1 MTIEDLQ
8 IEKPDDIG
16 NQKLPPKLNLFTIFR
31 LGFYQM
37 GLGIMSVLTL
47 GVLNRVMITELVIP
61 ATIVAITLSLYQF
74 MAPAR
79 VWFGQMSDAKPLFGQ
94 HRTGYMWIGAVL
106 FTLTAFF
113 AVQVMWQVGDS
124 LATNGWTNPTYFWI
138 GMLGLMF
145 IIYGLALSASG
156 TPFAAL
162 LVDISDEDNRSKVVG
177 IVWSMLM
184 VGIIIGAITSSILLG
199 DSCDEGG
206 VPLETVKAS
215 VNSLFITVPAIVLI
229 FAFVATVGVEQKYSR
244 YRSRSTIA
252 NREDKITLGTTL
264 KILTANRQTGLFF
277 TFVFVLIISLF
288 MQDAVLEPYGGE
300 IFSMPICKTTI
311 LNAYS
316 GMGTLIGLG
325 TTGFLVVPR
334 LGKKNSLKVGCV
346 ATTISFILIVMSGFT
361 GEVSLFKGALFLY
374 GLAAGLT
381 TTASL
386 SLMLDLTVAETAG
399 TFIGAWG
406 LAQAMA
412 RGLST
417 VIGGAALD
425 FGRLLFDV
433 PMFAY
438 GLVFVLAG
446 VGMILSIFLLNRVNV
461 REFQDNASTAIAT
474 ILEGELD

>member
-1 MTIEDLQ
+1 MAIKDLQ
-8 IEKPDDIG
+8 GAKPDNID
-16 NQKLPPKLNLFTIFR
+16 NQKNLPKLNLFTMFR

-37 GLGIMSVLTL
+37 GLGTMSVLTL
-47 GVLNRVMITELVIP
+47 GVLNRVMITELTIP
-61 ATIVAITLSLYQF
+61 ATIVAVTLSLYQF

-94 HRTGYMWIGAVL
+94 HRTGYMWIGAIL
-106 FTLTAFF
+106 FAVTAFF

-124 LATNGWTNPTYFWI
+124 LKINGWTNPTYFWI

-145 IIYGLALSASG
+145 IIYGLALSASS

-184 VGIIIGAITSSILLG
+184 VGIIIGAITSSILLKQV
-199 DSCDEGG
+199 G
-206 VPLETVKAS
+206 VDAPLDTVKTS
-215 VNSLFITVPAIVLI
+215 VNSLFIKVPAIVLI

-244 YRSRSTIA
+244 YSSRSTIA
-252 NREDKITLGTTL
+252 NREDKITLATTF
-264 KILTANRQTGLFF
+264 KILRANRQTGLFF
-277 TFVFVLIISLF
+277 RFVFVLIISLF
-288 MQDAVLEPYGGE
+288 LQDAVLEPYGGE
-300 IFSMPICKTTI
+300 IFLMPISETTK
-311 LNAYS
+311 LNAVS

-325 TTGFLVVPR
+325 TTGFLVVPK

-346 ATTISFILIVMSGFT
+346 ATAISFILIVISGFT
-361 GEVSLFKGALFLY
+361 REPSLLKIALFLY

-386 SLMLDLTVAETAG
+386 SLMLDLTAAETAG

-425 FGRLLFDV
+425 VGRLLFDV
-433 PMFAY
+433 PMLSY
-438 GLVFVLAG
+438 GLVFLLAG
-446 VGMILSIFLLNRVNV
+446 VGMIFSIFLLNKVNV
-461 REFQDNASTAIAT
+461 REFQDNASIAITT

>member
-1 MTIEDLQ
+1 MAIKDLQ
-8 IEKPDDIG
+8 GAKPDNID
-16 NQKLPPKLNLFTIFR
+16 NQKNLPKLNLFTMFR

-37 GLGIMSVLTL
+37 GLGTMSVLTL
-47 GVLNRVMITELVIP
+47 GVLNRVMITELTIP
-61 ATIVAITLSLYQF
+61 ATIVAVTLSLYQF

-94 HRTGYMWIGAVL
+94 HRTGYMWIGAIL
-106 FTLTAFF
+106 FAVTAFF

-124 LATNGWTNPTYFWI
+124 LKINGWTNPTYFWI

-145 IIYGLALSASG
+145 IIYGLALSASS

-184 VGIIIGAITSSILLG
+184 VGIIIGAITSSILLKQV
-199 DSCDEGG
+199 G
-206 VPLETVKAS
+206 VDAPLDTVKTS
-215 VNSLFITVPAIVLI
+215 VNSLFIKVPAIVLI

-244 YRSRSTIA
+244 YSSRSTIA
-252 NREDKITLGTTL
+252 NREDKITLATTF
-264 KILTANRQTGLFF
+264 KILRANRQTGLFF
-277 TFVFVLIISLF
+277 KFVFVLIISLF
-288 MQDAVLEPYGGE
+288 LQDAVLEPYGGE
-300 IFSMPICKTTI
+300 IFLMPISETTK
-311 LNAYS
+311 LNAVS

-325 TTGFLVVPR
+325 TTGFLVVPK

-346 ATTISFILIVMSGFT
+346 ATAISFILIVISGFT
-361 GEVSLFKGALFLY
+361 REPSLLKIALFLY

-386 SLMLDLTVAETAG
+386 SLMLDLTAAETAG

-425 FGRLLFDV
+425 VGRLLFDV
-433 PMFAY
+433 PMLSY
-438 GLVFVLAG
+438 GLVFLLAG
-446 VGMILSIFLLNRVNV
+446 VGMIFSIFLLNKVNV
-461 REFQDNASTAIAT
+461 REFQDNASIAITT

>member
-1 MTIEDLQ
+1 MAIKDLQ
-8 IEKPDDIG
+8 GAKPDNIDY
-16 NQKLPPKLNLFTIFR
+16 QKNLPKLNLFTMFR

-37 GLGIMSVLTL
+37 GLGTMSVLTL
-47 GVLNRVMITELVIP
+47 GVLNRVMITELTIP
-61 ATIVAITLSLYQF
+61 ATIVAVTLSLYQF

-94 HRTGYMWIGAVL
+94 HRTGYMWIGAIL
-106 FTLTAFF
+106 FAVTAFF

-124 LATNGWTNPTYFWI
+124 LKINGWTNPTYFWI

-145 IIYGLALSASG
+145 IIYGLALSASS

-184 VGIIIGAITSSILLG
+184 VGIIIGAITSSILLKQV
-199 DSCDEGG
+199 G
-206 VPLETVKAS
+206 VDAPLDTVKTS
-215 VNSLFITVPAIVLI
+215 VNSLFIKVPAIVLI

-244 YRSRSTIA
+244 YSSRSTIA
-252 NREDKITLGTTL
+252 NREDKITLATTF
-264 KILTANRQTGLFF
+264 KILRANRQTGLFF
-277 TFVFVLIISLF
+277 RFVFVLVISLF
-288 MQDAVLEPYGGE
+288 LQDAVLEPYGGE
-300 IFSMPICKTTI
+300 IFLMPISETTK
-311 LNAYS
+311 LNAVS

-325 TTGFLVVPR
+325 TTGFLVVPK

-346 ATTISFILIVMSGFT
+346 ATAISFILIVISGFT
-361 GEVSLFKGALFLY
+361 REPSLLKIALFLY

-386 SLMLDLTVAETAG
+386 SLMLDLTAAETAG

-425 FGRLLFDV
+425 VGRLLFDV
-433 PMFAY
+433 PMLSY
-438 GLVFVLAG
+438 GLVFLLAG
-446 VGMILSIFLLNRVNV
+446 VGMIFSIFLLNKVNV
-461 REFQDNASTAIAT
+461 REFQDNASIAITT

>member
-1 MTIEDLQ
+1 MAIKDLQ
-8 IEKPDDIG
+8 GAKPDNID
-16 NQKLPPKLNLFTIFR
+16 NQKNLPKLNLFTMFR

-37 GLGIMSVLTL
+37 GLGTMSVLTL
-47 GVLNRVMITELVIP
+47 GVLNRVMITELTIP
-61 ATIVAITLSLYQF
+61 ATIVAVTLSLYQF

-79 VWFGQMSDAKPLFGQ
+79 VWFGQMSDAKPLFGE
-94 HRTGYMWIGAVL
+94 HRTGYMWIGAIL
-106 FTLTAFF
+106 FAVTAFF

-124 LATNGWTNPTYFWI
+124 LKINGWTNPTYFWI

-145 IIYGLALSASG
+145 IIYGLALSASS

-184 VGIIIGAITSSILLG
+184 VGIIIGAITSSILLKQV
-199 DSCDEGG
+199 G
-206 VPLETVKAS
+206 VDAPLDTVKTS
-215 VNSLFITVPAIVLI
+215 VNSLFIKVPAIVLI

-244 YRSRSTIA
+244 YSSRSTIA
-252 NREDKITLGTTL
+252 NREDKITLATTF
-264 KILTANRQTGLFF
+264 KILRANRQTGLFF
-277 TFVFVLIISLF
+277 RFVFVLVISLF
-288 MQDAVLEPYGGE
+288 LQDAVLEPYGGE
-300 IFSMPICKTTI
+300 IFLMPISETTK
-311 LNAYS
+311 LNAVS

-325 TTGFLVVPR
+325 TTGFLVVPK

-346 ATTISFILIVMSGFT
+346 ATAISFILIVISGFT
-361 GEVSLFKGALFLY
+361 REPSLLKIALFLY

-386 SLMLDLTVAETAG
+386 SLMLDLTAAETAG

-425 FGRLLFDV
+425 VGRLLFDV
-433 PMFAY
+433 PMLSY
-438 GLVFVLAG
+438 GLVFLLAG
-446 VGMILSIFLLNRVNV
+446 VGMIFSIFLLNKVNV
-461 REFQDNASTAIAT
+461 REFQDNASIAITT

>member
-1 MTIEDLQ
+1 MAIKDLQ
-8 IEKPDDIG
+8 GAKPDNIDY
-16 NQKLPPKLNLFTIFR
+16 QKNLPKLNLFTMFR

-37 GLGIMSVLTL
+37 GLGTMSVLTL
-47 GVLNRVMITELVIP
+47 GVLNRVMITELTIP
-61 ATIVAITLSLYQF
+61 ATIVAVTLSLYQF

-94 HRTGYMWIGAVL
+94 HRTGYMWIGAIL
-106 FTLTAFF
+106 FAVTAFF

-124 LATNGWTNPTYFWI
+124 LKINGWTNPTYFWI

-145 IIYGLALSASG
+145 IIYGLALSASS

-184 VGIIIGAITSSILLG
+184 VGIIIGAITSSILLKQV
-199 DSCDEGG
+199 G
-206 VPLETVKAS
+206 VDAPLDTVKTS
-215 VNSLFITVPAIVLI
+215 VNSLFIKVPAIVLI

-244 YRSRSTIA
+244 YSSRSTIA
-252 NREDKITLGTTL
+252 NREDKITLATTF
-264 KILTANRQTGLFF
+264 KILRANRQTGLFF
-277 TFVFVLIISLF
+277 RFVFVLIISLF
-288 MQDAVLEPYGGE
+288 LQDAVLEPYGGE
-300 IFSMPICKTTI
+300 IFLMPISETTK
-311 LNAYS
+311 LNAVS

-325 TTGFLVVPR
+325 TTGFLVVPK

-346 ATTISFILIVMSGFT
+346 ATAISFILIVISGFT
-361 GEVSLFKGALFLY
+361 REPSLLKIALFLY

-386 SLMLDLTVAETAG
+386 SLMLDLTAAETAG

-425 FGRLLFDV
+425 VGRLLFDV
-433 PMFAY
+433 PMLSY
-438 GLVFVLAG
+438 GLVFLLAG
-446 VGMILSIFLLNRVNV
+446 VGMIFSIFLLNKVNV
-461 REFQDNASTAIAT
+461 REFQDNASIAITT

>member
-1 MTIEDLQ
+1 MAIKDLQ
-8 IEKPDDIG
+8 GAKPDNID
-16 NQKLPPKLNLFTIFR
+16 NQKNLPKLNLFTMFR

-37 GLGIMSVLTL
+37 GLGTMSVLTL
-47 GVLNRVMITELVIP
+47 GVLNRVMITELTIP
-61 ATIVAITLSLYQF
+61 ATIVAVTLSLYQF

-94 HRTGYMWIGAVL
+94 HRTGYMWIGAIL
-106 FTLTAFF
+106 FAVTAFF

-124 LATNGWTNPTYFWI
+124 LKINGWTNPTYFWI

-145 IIYGLALSASG
+145 IIYGLALSASS

-184 VGIIIGAITSSILLG
+184 VGIIIGAITSSILLKQV
-199 DSCDEGG
+199 G
-206 VPLETVKAS
+206 VDAPLDTVKTS
-215 VNSLFITVPAIVLI
+215 VNSLFIKVPAIVLI

-244 YRSRSTIA
+244 YSSRSTIA
-252 NREDKITLGTTL
+252 NREDKITLATTF
-264 KILTANRQTGLFF
+264 KILRANRQTGLFF
-277 TFVFVLIISLF
+277 RFVFVLVISLF
-288 MQDAVLEPYGGE
+288 LQDAVLEPYGGE
-300 IFSMPICKTTI
+300 IFLMPISETTK
-311 LNAYS
+311 LNAVS

-325 TTGFLVVPR
+325 TTGFLVVPK

-346 ATTISFILIVMSGFT
+346 ATAISFILIVISGFT
-361 GEVSLFKGALFLY
+361 REPSLLKIALFLY

-386 SLMLDLTVAETAG
+386 SLMLDLTAAETAG

-425 FGRLLFDV
+425 VGRLLFDV
-433 PMFAY
+433 PMLSY
-438 GLVFVLAG
+438 GLVFLLAG
-446 VGMILSIFLLNRVNV
+446 VGMIFSIFLLNKVNV
-461 REFQDNASTAIAT
+461 REFQDNASIAITT

>member
-1 MTIEDLQ
+1 MAIKDLQ
-8 IEKPDDIG
+8 GAKPDNIDY
-16 NQKLPPKLNLFTIFR
+16 QKNSPKLNLFTMFR

-37 GLGIMSVLTL
+37 GLGTMSVLTL
-47 GVLNRVMITELVIP
+47 GVLNRVMITELTIP
-61 ATIVAITLSLYQF
+61 ATIVAVTLSLYQF

-94 HRTGYMWIGAVL
+94 HRTGYMWIGAIL
-106 FTLTAFF
+106 FAVTAFF

-124 LATNGWTNPTYFWI
+124 LKINGWTNPTYFWI

-145 IIYGLALSASG
+145 IIYGLALSASS

-184 VGIIIGAITSSILLG
+184 VGIIIGAITSSILLKQV
-199 DSCDEGG
+199 G
-206 VPLETVKAS
+206 VDAPLDTVKTS
-215 VNSLFITVPAIVLI
+215 VNSLFIKVPAIVLI

-244 YRSRSTIA
+244 YSSRSTIA
-252 NREDKITLGTTL
+252 NREDKITLATTF
-264 KILTANRQTGLFF
+264 KILRANRQTGLFF
-277 TFVFVLIISLF
+277 KFVFVLIISLF
-288 MQDAVLEPYGGE
+288 LQDAVLEPYGGE
-300 IFSMPICKTTI
+300 IFLMPISETTK
-311 LNAYS
+311 LNAVS

-325 TTGFLVVPR
+325 TTGFLVVPK

-346 ATTISFILIVMSGFT
+346 ATAISFILIVISGFT
-361 GEVSLFKGALFLY
+361 REPSLLKIALFLY

-386 SLMLDLTVAETAG
+386 SLMLDLTAAETAG

-425 FGRLLFDV
+425 VGRLLFDV
-433 PMFAY
+433 PMLSY
-438 GLVFVLAG
+438 GLVFLLAG
-446 VGMILSIFLLNRVNV
+446 VGMIFSIFLLNKVNV
-461 REFQDNASTAIAT
+461 REFQDNASIAITT

>member
-1 MTIEDLQ
+1 MAIKDLQ
-8 IEKPDDIG
+8 GAKPDNIDY
-16 NQKLPPKLNLFTIFR
+16 QKNSPKLNLLTMFR

-37 GLGIMSVLTL
+37 GLGTMSVLTL
-47 GVLNRVMITELVIP
+47 GVLNRVMITELTIP
-61 ATIVAITLSLYQF
+61 ATIVAVTLSLYQF

-94 HRTGYMWIGAVL
+94 HRTGYMWIGAIL
-106 FTLTAFF
+106 FAVTAFF

-124 LATNGWTNPTYFWI
+124 LKINGWTNPTYFWI

-145 IIYGLALSASG
+145 IIYGLALSASS

-184 VGIIIGAITSSILLG
+184 VGIIIGAITSSILLKQV
-199 DSCDEGG
+199 G
-206 VPLETVKAS
+206 VDAPLDTVKTS
-215 VNSLFITVPAIVLI
+215 VNSLFIKVPAIVLI

-244 YRSRSTIA
+244 YSSRSTIA
-252 NREDKITLGTTL
+252 NREDKITLATTF
-264 KILTANRQTGLFF
+264 KILRANRQTGLFF
-277 TFVFVLIISLF
+277 RFVFVLVISLF
-288 MQDAVLEPYGGE
+288 LQDAVLEPYGGE
-300 IFSMPICKTTI
+300 IFLMPISETTK
-311 LNAYS
+311 LNAVS

-325 TTGFLVVPR
+325 TTGFLVVPK

-346 ATTISFILIVMSGFT
+346 ATAISFILIVISGFT
-361 GEVSLFKGALFLY
+361 REPSLLKIALFLY

-386 SLMLDLTVAETAG
+386 SLMLDLTAAETAG

-425 FGRLLFDV
+425 VGRLLFDV
-433 PMFAY
+433 PMLSY
-438 GLVFVLAG
+438 GLVFLLAG
-446 VGMILSIFLLNRVNV
+446 VGMIFSIFLLNKVNV
-461 REFQDNASTAIAT
+461 REFQDNASIAITT

>member
-1 MTIEDLQ
+1 MAIKDLQ
-8 IEKPDDIG
+8 GAKPDNIDY
-16 NQKLPPKLNLFTIFR
+16 QKSSPKLNLFTMFR

-37 GLGIMSVLTL
+37 GLGTMSVLTL
-47 GVLNRVMITELVIP
+47 GVLNRVMITELTIP
-61 ATIVAITLSLYQF
+61 ATIVAVTLSLYQF

-94 HRTGYMWIGAVL
+94 HRTGYMWIGAIL
-106 FTLTAFF
+106 FAVTAFF

-124 LATNGWTNPTYFWI
+124 LKFNGWTNPTYFWI

-145 IIYGLALSASG
+145 IIYGLALSASS

-184 VGIIIGAITSSILLG
+184 VGIIIGAITSSILLKQV
-199 DSCDEGG
+199 G
-206 VPLETVKAS
+206 VDAPLDTVKTS
-215 VNSLFITVPAIVLI
+215 VNSLFIKVPAIVLI
-229 FAFVATVGVEQKYSR
+229 FAFIATVGVEQKYSR
-244 YRSRSTIA
+244 YSSRSTIA
-252 NREDKITLGTTL
+252 NREDKITLATTF
-264 KILTANRQTGLFF
+264 KILRANRQTGLFF
-277 TFVFVLIISLF
+277 RFVFVLIISLF
-288 MQDAVLEPYGGE
+288 LQDAVLEPYGGE
-300 IFSMPICKTTI
+300 IFLMPISETTK
-311 LNAYS
+311 LNAVS

-325 TTGFLVVPR
+325 TTGFLVVPK

-346 ATTISFILIVMSGFT
+346 ATAISFILIVISGFT
-361 GEVSLFKGALFLY
+361 REPSLLKIALFLY

-386 SLMLDLTVAETAG
+386 SLMLDLTAAETAG

-425 FGRLLFDV
+425 VGRLLFDV
-433 PMFAY
+433 PMLSY
-438 GLVFVLAG
+438 GLVFLLAG
-446 VGMILSIFLLNRVNV
+446 VGMIFSIFLLNKVNV
-461 REFQDNASTAIAT
+461 REFQDNASIAITT

>member
-1 MTIEDLQ
+1 MTIKDSSSPL
-8 IEKPDDIG
+8 KFL
-16 NQKLPPKLNLFTIFR
+16 KLIQENFLFFR
-31 LGFYQM
+31 LGLYQM
-37 GLGIMSVLTL
+37 GLGTMSVLTL
-47 GVLNRVMITELVIP
+47 GVLNRVMITELTIP
-61 ATIVAITLSLYQF
+61 ATIVAFTLSLYQF

-79 VWFGQMSDAKPLFGQ
+79 VWFGQMSDVKPLFGQ

-106 FTLTAFF
+106 FTLTAFI

-124 LATNGWTNPTYFWI
+124 LEVNGWTNPTFFLV

-145 IIYGLALSASG
+145 IIYGLALSASS

-184 VGIIIGAITSSILLG
+184 VGIIIGAITSSILLKQV
-199 DSCDEGG
+199 G
-206 VPLETVKAS
+206 VGAPLETVKAS
-215 VNSLFITVPAIVLI
+215 VNSLFIKVPTIVLI
-229 FAFVATVGVEQKYSR
+229 LAFIATVGVEQKHSR
-244 YRSRSTIA
+244 YRTRSTIA
-252 NREDKITLGTTL
+252 NREDKVTLGTTL
-264 KILTANRQTGLFF
+264 KVLRASRQTGLFF

-300 IFSMPICKTTI
+300 IFSMPISETTR
-311 LNAYS
+311 LNAVS

-361 GEVSLFKGALFLY
+361 GNPSLFKGALFLY

-417 VIGGAALD
+417 VIGGASLD
-425 FGRLLFDV
+425 LGRLLFNI
-433 PMFAY
+433 PMLAY
-438 GLVFVLAG
+438 GLVFLMAG
-446 VGMILSIFLLNRVNV
+446 IGMILSIFLLNRVNV
-461 REFQDNASTAIAT
+461 REFQDNSKQAIAT

>member
-1 MTIEDLQ
+1 MTSKDLKGTK
-8 IEKPDDIG
+8 IDNIDMEK
-16 NQKLPPKLNLFTIFR
+16 NFPKLNLFTMFR

-37 GLGIMSVLTL
+37 GLGTMSVLTL
-47 GVLNRVMITELVIP
+47 GVLNRVMITELTIP
-61 ATIVAITLSLYQF
+61 ATIVAVTLSLYQF

-94 HRTGYMWIGAVL
+94 HRTGYMWIGAIL
-106 FTLTAFF
+106 FAVTAFF

-124 LATNGWTNPTYFWI
+124 LKINGWTNPTYFWI

-145 IIYGLALSASG
+145 IIYGLALSASS

-184 VGIIIGAITSSILLG
+184 VGIIIGAITSSILLKQV
-199 DSCDEGG
+199 G
-206 VPLETVKAS
+206 VDAPLDTVKTS
-215 VNSLFITVPAIVLI
+215 VNSLFIKVPAIVLI

-244 YRSRSTIA
+244 YSSRSTIA
-252 NREDKITLGTTL
+252 NREDKITLATTF
-264 KILTANRQTGLFF
+264 KILRANRQTGLFF
-277 TFVFVLIISLF
+277 RFVFVLVISLF
-288 MQDAVLEPYGGE
+288 LQDAVLEPYGGE
-300 IFSMPICKTTI
+300 IFLMPISETTK
-311 LNAYS
+311 LNAVS

-325 TTGFLVVPR
+325 TTGFLVVPK

-346 ATTISFILIVMSGFT
+346 ATAISFILIVISGFT
-361 GEVSLFKGALFLY
+361 REPSLLKIALFLY

-386 SLMLDLTVAETAG
+386 SLMLDLTAAETAG

-425 FGRLLFDV
+425 VGRLLFDV
-433 PMFAY
+433 PMLSY
-438 GLVFVLAG
+438 GLVFLLAG
-446 VGMILSIFLLNRVNV
+446 VGMIFSIFLLNKVNV
-461 REFQDNASTAIAT
+461 REFQDNASIAITT

>member
-1 MTIEDLQ
+1 MTIKDSSSPLKF
-8 IEKPDDIG
+8 I
-16 NQKLPPKLNLFTIFR
+16 KLIQENFLFFR
-31 LGFYQM
+31 LGLYQM
-37 GLGIMSVLTL
+37 GLGTMSVLTL
-47 GVLNRVMITELVIP
+47 GVLNRVMITELTIP
-61 ATIVAITLSLYQF
+61 ATIVAFTLSLYQF

-79 VWFGQMSDAKPLFGQ
+79 VWFGQMSDVKPLFGQ

-106 FTLTAFF
+106 FTLTAFI

-124 LATNGWTNPTYFWI
+124 LEVNGWTNPTFFWV

-145 IIYGLALSASG
+145 IIYGLALSASS

-184 VGIIIGAITSSILLG
+184 VGIIIGAITSSVLLKQV
-199 DSCDEGG
+199 G
-206 VPLETVKAS
+206 VGAQLETVKAS
-215 VNSLFITVPAIVLI
+215 VNSLFIKVPAIVLI
-229 FAFVATVGVEQKYSR
+229 LAFISTVGVEQKHSR
-244 YRSRSTIA
+244 YRTRSTIA
-252 NREDKITLGTTL
+252 NREDKVTLGTTL
-264 KILTANRQTGLFF
+264 KVLRASRQTGLFF

-300 IFSMPICKTTI
+300 IFSMPISETTR
-311 LNAYS
+311 LNAVS

-361 GEVSLFKGALFLY
+361 GNPSLFKGALFLY

-417 VIGGAALD
+417 VIGGASLD
-425 FGRLLFDV
+425 LGRLLFNI
-433 PMFAY
+433 PMLAY
-438 GLVFVLAG
+438 GLVFLMAG
-446 VGMILSIFLLNRVNV
+446 IGMILSIFLLNRVNV
-461 REFQDNASTAIAT
+461 REFQDNSKQAIAT

>member
-1 MTIEDLQ
+1 MAIKDLQ
-8 IEKPDDIG
+8 GAKPDNIDY
-16 NQKLPPKLNLFTIFR
+16 QKNSPKLNLFTMFR

-37 GLGIMSVLTL
+37 GLGTMSVLTL
-47 GVLNRVMITELVIP
+47 GVLNRVMITELTIP
-61 ATIVAITLSLYQF
+61 ATIVAVTLSLYQF

-94 HRTGYMWIGAVL
+94 HRTGYMWIGAIL
-106 FTLTAFF
+106 FAVTAFF

-124 LATNGWTNPTYFWI
+124 LKINGWTNPTYFWI

-145 IIYGLALSASG
+145 IIYGLALSASS

-184 VGIIIGAITSSILLG
+184 VGIIIGAITSSILLKQV
-199 DSCDEGG
+199 G
-206 VPLETVKAS
+206 VDAPLDTVKTS
-215 VNSLFITVPAIVLI
+215 VNSLFIKVPAIVLI

-244 YRSRSTIA
+244 YSSRSTIA
-252 NREDKITLGTTL
+252 NREDKITLATTF
-264 KILTANRQTGLFF
+264 KILRANRQTGLFF
-277 TFVFVLIISLF
+277 RFVFVLVISLF
-288 MQDAVLEPYGGE
+288 LQDAVLEPYGGE
-300 IFSMPICKTTI
+300 IFLMPISETTK
-311 LNAYS
+311 LNAVS

-325 TTGFLVVPR
+325 TTGFLVVPK

-346 ATTISFILIVMSGFT
+346 ATAISFILIVISGFT
-361 GEVSLFKGALFLY
+361 REPSLLKIALFLY

-386 SLMLDLTVAETAG
+386 SLMLDLTAAETAG

-425 FGRLLFDV
+425 VGRLLFDV
-433 PMFAY
+433 PMLSY
-438 GLVFVLAG
+438 GLVFLLAG
-446 VGMILSIFLLNRVNV
+446 VGMIFSIFLLNKVNV
-461 REFQDNASTAIAT
+461 REFQDNASIAITT

>member
-1 MTIEDLQ
+1 MAIKDLQ
-8 IEKPDDIG
+8 GAKPDNID
-16 NQKLPPKLNLFTIFR
+16 NQKKLPKLNLFTMFR

-37 GLGIMSVLTL
+37 GLGTMSVLTL
-47 GVLNRVMITELVIP
+47 GVLNRVMITELTIP
-61 ATIVAITLSLYQF
+61 ATIVAVTLSLYQF

-94 HRTGYMWIGAVL
+94 HRTGYMWIGAIL
-106 FTLTAFF
+106 FAVTAFF

-124 LATNGWTNPTYFWI
+124 LKINGWTNPTYFWI

-145 IIYGLALSASG
+145 IIYGLALSASS

-184 VGIIIGAITSSILLG
+184 VGIIIGAITSSILLKQV
-199 DSCDEGG
+199 G
-206 VPLETVKAS
+206 VDAPLDTVKTS
-215 VNSLFITVPAIVLI
+215 VNSLFIKVPAIVLI

-244 YRSRSTIA
+244 YSSRSTIA
-252 NREDKITLGTTL
+252 NREDKITLATTF
-264 KILTANRQTGLFF
+264 KILRANRQTGLFF
-277 TFVFVLIISLF
+277 RFVFVLIISLF
-288 MQDAVLEPYGGE
+288 LQDAVLEPYGGE
-300 IFSMPICKTTI
+300 IFLMPISETTK
-311 LNAYS
+311 LNAVS

-325 TTGFLVVPR
+325 TTGFLVVPK

-346 ATTISFILIVMSGFT
+346 ATAISFILIVISGFT
-361 GEVSLFKGALFLY
+361 REPSLLKIALFLY

-386 SLMLDLTVAETAG
+386 SLMLDLTAAETAG

-425 FGRLLFDV
+425 VGRLLFDV
-433 PMFAY
+433 PMLSY
-438 GLVFVLAG
+438 GLVFLLAG
-446 VGMILSIFLLNRVNV
+446 VGMIFSIFLLNKVNV
-461 REFQDNASTAIAT
+461 REFQDNASIAITT

>member
-1 MTIEDLQ
+1 MTSKDLKGTK
-8 IEKPDDIG
+8 IDNIDMEK
-16 NQKLPPKLNLFTIFR
+16 NFPKLNLFTMFR

-37 GLGIMSVLTL
+37 GLGTMSVLTL
-47 GVLNRVMITELVIP
+47 GVLNRVMIAELKIP

-79 VWFGQMSDAKPLFGQ
+79 VWFGQMSDTKPLLGK
-94 HRTGYMWIGAVL
+94 HRTGYMWIGAVF
-106 FTLTAFF
+106 FTVTAFF
-113 AVQVMWQVGDS
+113 AVQAMWQVGDS
-124 LATNGWTNPTYFWI
+124 LKVNGWSNSTYFWI
-138 GMLGLMF
+138 GILGLMF
-145 IIYGLALSASG
+145 IFYGLALSASS

-184 VGIIIGAITSSILLG
+184 VGIIIGAITSSFLLKQV
-199 DSCDEGG
+199 G
-206 VPLETVKAS
+206 VDAPLETVQVS
-215 VNSLFITVPAIVLI
+215 INNLFIIIPAIVLV
-229 FAFVATVGVEQKYSR
+229 FAFIGTVGIEEKYSR
-244 YRSRSTIA
+244 YGSRSTIA
-252 NREDKITLGTTL
+252 NREDKVTMGTTL
-264 KILTANRQTGLFF
+264 KILKANRQTGLFF

-288 MQDAVLEPYGGE
+288 MQDAVLEPYAGE
-300 IFSMPICKTTI
+300 IFLMPISESTR
-311 LNAYS
+311 LNAVS
-316 GMGTLIGLG
+316 GIGTLIGLG

-361 GEVSLFKGALFLY
+361 GKLSLFLSALFLY

-381 TTASL
+381 TTAAL
-386 SLMLDLTVAETAG
+386 SLMLDLTAAETAG

-417 VIGGAALD
+417 VIGGVTLD
-425 FGRLLFDV
+425 VGRHLFNV
-433 PMFAY
+433 SMLAY
-438 GLVFVLAG
+438 GLVFLLAG

-461 REFQDNASTAIAT
+461 REFQDNASVAIAT

>member
-1 MTIEDLQ
+1 MAIKDLQ
-8 IEKPDDIG
+8 GAKPDNID
-16 NQKLPPKLNLFTIFR
+16 NQKNLPKLNLFTMFR

-37 GLGIMSVLTL
+37 GLGTMSVLTL
-47 GVLNRVMITELVIP
+47 GVLNRVMITELTIP
-61 ATIVAITLSLYQF
+61 ATIVAVTLSLYQF

-94 HRTGYMWIGAVL
+94 HRTGYMWIGAILCAV
-106 FTLTAFF
+106 TAFF

-124 LATNGWTNPTYFWI
+124 LKINGWTNPTYFWI

-145 IIYGLALSASG
+145 IIYGLALSASS

-184 VGIIIGAITSSILLG
+184 VGIIIGAITSSILLKQV
-199 DSCDEGG
+199 G
-206 VPLETVKAS
+206 VDAPLDTVKTS
-215 VNSLFITVPAIVLI
+215 VNSLFIKVPAIVLI

-244 YRSRSTIA
+244 YSSRSTIA
-252 NREDKITLGTTL
+252 NREDKITLATTF
-264 KILTANRQTGLFF
+264 KILRANRQTGLFF
-277 TFVFVLIISLF
+277 RFVFVLVISLF
-288 MQDAVLEPYGGE
+288 LQDAVLEPYGGE
-300 IFSMPICKTTI
+300 IFLMPISETTK
-311 LNAYS
+311 LNAVS

-325 TTGFLVVPR
+325 TTGFLVVPK

-346 ATTISFILIVMSGFT
+346 ATAISFILIVISGFT
-361 GEVSLFKGALFLY
+361 REPSLLKIALFLY

-386 SLMLDLTVAETAG
+386 SLMLDLTAAETAG

-425 FGRLLFDV
+425 VGRLLFDV
-433 PMFAY
+433 PMLSY
-438 GLVFVLAG
+438 GLVFLLAG
-446 VGMILSIFLLNRVNV
+446 VGMIFSIFLLNKVNV
-461 REFQDNASTAIAT
+461 REFQDNASIAITT

>member
-1 MTIEDLQ
+1 M
-8 IEKPDDIG
+8 
-16 NQKLPPKLNLFTIFR
+16 FR

-37 GLGIMSVLTL
+37 GLGTMSVLTL
-47 GVLNRVMITELVIP
+47 GVLNRVMITELTIP
-61 ATIVAITLSLYQF
+61 ATIVAVTLSLYQF

-94 HRTGYMWIGAVL
+94 HRTGYMWIGAIL
-106 FTLTAFF
+106 FAVTAFF

-124 LATNGWTNPTYFWI
+124 LKINGWTNPTYFWI

-145 IIYGLALSASG
+145 IIYGLALSASS

-184 VGIIIGAITSSILLG
+184 VGIIIGAITSSILLKQV
-199 DSCDEGG
+199 G
-206 VPLETVKAS
+206 VDAPLDTVKTS
-215 VNSLFITVPAIVLI
+215 VNSLFIKVPAIVLI

-244 YRSRSTIA
+244 YSSRSTIA
-252 NREDKITLGTTL
+252 NREDKITLATTF
-264 KILTANRQTGLFF
+264 KILRANRQTGLFF
-277 TFVFVLIISLF
+277 RFVFVLVISLF
-288 MQDAVLEPYGGE
+288 LQDAVLEPYGGE
-300 IFSMPICKTTI
+300 IFLMPISETTK
-311 LNAYS
+311 LNAVS

-325 TTGFLVVPR
+325 TTGFLVVPK

-346 ATTISFILIVMSGFT
+346 ATAISFILIVISGFT
-361 GEVSLFKGALFLY
+361 REPSLLKIALFLY

-386 SLMLDLTVAETAG
+386 SLMLDLTAAETAG

-425 FGRLLFDV
+425 VGRLLFDV
-433 PMFAY
+433 PMLSY
-438 GLVFVLAG
+438 GLVFLLAG
-446 VGMILSIFLLNRVNV
+446 VGMIFSIFLLNKVNV
-461 REFQDNASTAIAT
+461 REFQDNASIAITT

>member
-1 MTIEDLQ
+1 MAIKDLQ
-8 IEKPDDIG
+8 GAKPDNIDY
-16 NQKLPPKLNLFTIFR
+16 QKNLPKLNLFTMFR

-37 GLGIMSVLTL
+37 GLGTMSVLTL
-47 GVLNRVMITELVIP
+47 GVLNRVMITELTIP
-61 ATIVAITLSLYQF
+61 ATIVAVTLSLYQF

-94 HRTGYMWIGAVL
+94 HRTGYMWIGAIL
-106 FTLTAFF
+106 FAVTAFF

-124 LATNGWTNPTYFWI
+124 LKINGWTNPTYFWI

-145 IIYGLALSASG
+145 IIYGLALSASS

-177 IVWSMLM
+177 IGWSMLM
-184 VGIIIGAITSSILLG
+184 VGIIIGAITSSILLKQV
-199 DSCDEGG
+199 G
-206 VPLETVKAS
+206 VDAPLDTVKTS
-215 VNSLFITVPAIVLI
+215 VNSLFIKVPAIVLI

-244 YRSRSTIA
+244 YSSRSTIA
-252 NREDKITLGTTL
+252 NREDKITLATTF
-264 KILTANRQTGLFF
+264 KILRANRQTGLFF
-277 TFVFVLIISLF
+277 RFVFVLVISLF
-288 MQDAVLEPYGGE
+288 LQDAVLEPYGGE
-300 IFSMPICKTTI
+300 IFLMPISETTK
-311 LNAYS
+311 LNAVS

-325 TTGFLVVPR
+325 TTGFLVVPK

-346 ATTISFILIVMSGFT
+346 ATAISFILIVISGFT
-361 GEVSLFKGALFLY
+361 REPSLLKIALFLY

-386 SLMLDLTVAETAG
+386 SLMLDLTAAETAG

-425 FGRLLFDV
+425 VGRLLFDV
-433 PMFAY
+433 PMLSY
-438 GLVFVLAG
+438 GLVFLLAG
-446 VGMILSIFLLNRVNV
+446 VGMIFSIFLLNKVNV
-461 REFQDNASTAIAT
+461 REFQDNASIAITT

>member
-1 MTIEDLQ
+1 MAIKDLQ
-8 IEKPDDIG
+8 GAKPDNIDY
-16 NQKLPPKLNLFTIFR
+16 QKNSPKLNLFTMFR

-37 GLGIMSVLTL
+37 GLGTMSVLTL
-47 GVLNRVMITELVIP
+47 GVLNRVMITELTIP
-61 ATIVAITLSLYQF
+61 ATIVAVTLSLYQF

-94 HRTGYMWIGAVL
+94 HRTGYMWIGAIL
-106 FTLTAFF
+106 FAVTAFF

-124 LATNGWTNPTYFWI
+124 LKINGWTNPTYFWI

-145 IIYGLALSASG
+145 IIYGLALSASS

-184 VGIIIGAITSSILLG
+184 VGIIIGAITSSILLKQV
-199 DSCDEGG
+199 G
-206 VPLETVKAS
+206 VDAPLDTVKTS
-215 VNSLFITVPAIVLI
+215 VNSLFIKVPAIVLI

-244 YRSRSTIA
+244 YSSRSTIA
-252 NREDKITLGTTL
+252 NREDKITLATTF
-264 KILTANRQTGLFF
+264 KILRANRQTGLFF
-277 TFVFVLIISLF
+277 RFVFVLIISLF
-288 MQDAVLEPYGGE
+288 LQDAVLEPYGGE
-300 IFSMPICKTTI
+300 IFLMPISETTK
-311 LNAYS
+311 LNAVS

-325 TTGFLVVPR
+325 TTGFLVVPK

-346 ATTISFILIVMSGFT
+346 ATAISFILIVISGFT
-361 GEVSLFKGALFLY
+361 REPSLLKIALFLY

-386 SLMLDLTVAETAG
+386 SLMLDLTAAETAG

-425 FGRLLFDV
+425 VGRLLFDV
-433 PMFAY
+433 PMLSY
-438 GLVFVLAG
+438 GLVFLLAG
-446 VGMILSIFLLNRVNV
+446 VGMIFSIFLLNKVNV
-461 REFQDNASTAIAT
+461 REFQDNASIAITT

>member
-1 MTIEDLQ
+1 MAIKDLQ
-8 IEKPDDIG
+8 GAKPDNIDY
-16 NQKLPPKLNLFTIFR
+16 QKNSPKLNLLTMFR

-37 GLGIMSVLTL
+37 GLGTMSVLTL
-47 GVLNRVMITELVIP
+47 GVLNRVMITELTIP
-61 ATIVAITLSLYQF
+61 ATIVAVTLSLYQF

-94 HRTGYMWIGAVL
+94 HRTGYMWIGAIL
-106 FTLTAFF
+106 FAVTAFF

-124 LATNGWTNPTYFWI
+124 LKINGWTNPTYFWI

-145 IIYGLALSASG
+145 IIYGLALSASS

-184 VGIIIGAITSSILLG
+184 VGIIIGAITSSILLKQV
-199 DSCDEGG
+199 G
-206 VPLETVKAS
+206 VDAPLDTVKTS
-215 VNSLFITVPAIVLI
+215 VNSLFIKVPAIVLI

-244 YRSRSTIA
+244 YSSRSTIA
-252 NREDKITLGTTL
+252 NREDKITLATTF
-264 KILTANRQTGLFF
+264 KILRANRQTGLFF
-277 TFVFVLIISLF
+277 RFVFVLIISLF
-288 MQDAVLEPYGGE
+288 LQDAVLEPYGGE
-300 IFSMPICKTTI
+300 IFLMPISETTK
-311 LNAYS
+311 LNAVS

-325 TTGFLVVPR
+325 TTGFLVVPK

-346 ATTISFILIVMSGFT
+346 ATAISFILIVISGFT
-361 GEVSLFKGALFLY
+361 REPSLLKIALFLY

-386 SLMLDLTVAETAG
+386 SLMLDLTAAETAG

-425 FGRLLFDV
+425 VGRLLFDV
-433 PMFAY
+433 PMLSY
-438 GLVFVLAG
+438 GLVFLLAG
-446 VGMILSIFLLNRVNV
+446 VGMIFSIFLLNKVNV
-461 REFQDNASTAIAT
+461 REFQDNASIAITT

>member
-1 MTIEDLQ
+1 MAIKDLQ
-8 IEKPDDIG
+8 GAKPDNIDY
-16 NQKLPPKLNLFTIFR
+16 QKSSPKLNLFTMFR

-37 GLGIMSVLTL
+37 GLGTMSVLTL
-47 GVLNRVMITELVIP
+47 GVLNRVMITELTIP
-61 ATIVAITLSLYQF
+61 ATIVAVTLSLYQF

-94 HRTGYMWIGAVL
+94 HRTGYMWIGAIL
-106 FTLTAFF
+106 FAVTAFF

-124 LATNGWTNPTYFWI
+124 LKINGWTNPTYFWI

-145 IIYGLALSASG
+145 IIYGLALSASS

-184 VGIIIGAITSSILLG
+184 VGIIIGAITSSILLKQV
-199 DSCDEGG
+199 G
-206 VPLETVKAS
+206 VDAPLDTVKTS
-215 VNSLFITVPAIVLI
+215 VNSLFIKVPAIVLI

-244 YRSRSTIA
+244 YSSRSTIA
-252 NREDKITLGTTL
+252 NREDKITLATTF
-264 KILTANRQTGLFF
+264 KILRANRQTGLFF
-277 TFVFVLIISLF
+277 RFVFVLVISLF
-288 MQDAVLEPYGGE
+288 LQDAVLEPYGGE
-300 IFSMPICKTTI
+300 IFLMPISETTK
-311 LNAYS
+311 LNAVS

-325 TTGFLVVPR
+325 TTGFLVVPK

-346 ATTISFILIVMSGFT
+346 ATAISFILIVISGFT
-361 GEVSLFKGALFLY
+361 REPSLLKIALFLY

-386 SLMLDLTVAETAG
+386 SLMLDLTAAETAG

-425 FGRLLFDV
+425 VGRLLFDV
-433 PMFAY
+433 PMLSY
-438 GLVFVLAG
+438 GLVFLLAG
-446 VGMILSIFLLNRVNV
+446 VGMIFSIFLLNKVNV
-461 REFQDNASTAIAT
+461 REFQDNASIAITT

>member
-1 MTIEDLQ
+1 MTIKDSSSPLKF
-8 IEKPDDIG
+8 I
-16 NQKLPPKLNLFTIFR
+16 KLIQENFLFFR
-31 LGFYQM
+31 LGLYQM
-37 GLGIMSVLTL
+37 GLGTMSVLTL
-47 GVLNRVMITELVIP
+47 GVLNRVMITELTIP
-61 ATIVAITLSLYQF
+61 ATIVAFTLSLYQF

-79 VWFGQMSDAKPLFGQ
+79 VWFGQMSDVKPLFGQ

-106 FTLTAFF
+106 FTLTAFI

-124 LATNGWTNPTYFWI
+124 LEVNGWTNPTFFWV

-145 IIYGLALSASG
+145 IIYGLALSASS

-184 VGIIIGAITSSILLG
+184 VGIIIGAITSSVLLKQV
-199 DSCDEGG
+199 G
-206 VPLETVKAS
+206 VGAPLETVKES
-215 VNSLFITVPAIVLI
+215 VNSLFIKVPAIVLI
-229 FAFVATVGVEQKYSR
+229 LAFISTVGVEQKYSR
-244 YRSRSTIA
+244 YRTRSTIA
-252 NREDKITLGTTL
+252 NREDKVTLGTTL
-264 KILTANRQTGLFF
+264 KVLRASRQTGLFF

-300 IFSMPICKTTI
+300 IFSMPISETTR
-311 LNAYS
+311 LNAVS

-361 GEVSLFKGALFLY
+361 GNPSLFKGALFLY

-417 VIGGAALD
+417 VIGGASLD
-425 FGRLLFDV
+425 LGRLLFNI
-433 PMFAY
+433 PMLAY
-438 GLVFVLAG
+438 GLVFLMAG
-446 VGMILSIFLLNRVNV
+446 IGMILSIFLLNRVNV
-461 REFQDNASTAIAT
+461 REFQDNSKQAIAT

>member
-1 MTIEDLQ
+1 MAIKDLQ
-8 IEKPDDIG
+8 GAKPDNIDY
-16 NQKLPPKLNLFTIFR
+16 QKSSPKLNLFTMFR

-37 GLGIMSVLTL
+37 GLGTMSVLTL
-47 GVLNRVMITELVIP
+47 GVLNRVMITELTIP
-61 ATIVAITLSLYQF
+61 ATIVAVTLSLYQF

-94 HRTGYMWIGAVL
+94 HRTGYMWIGAIL
-106 FTLTAFF
+106 FAVTAFF

-124 LATNGWTNPTYFWI
+124 LKINGWTNPTYFWI

-145 IIYGLALSASG
+145 IIYGLALSASS

-184 VGIIIGAITSSILLG
+184 VGIIIGAITSSILLKQV
-199 DSCDEGG
+199 G
-206 VPLETVKAS
+206 VDAPLDTVKTS
-215 VNSLFITVPAIVLI
+215 VNSLFIKVPAIVLI

-244 YRSRSTIA
+244 YSSRSTIA
-252 NREDKITLGTTL
+252 NREDKITLATTF
-264 KILTANRQTGLFF
+264 KILRANRQTGLFF
-277 TFVFVLIISLF
+277 RFVFVLIISLF
-288 MQDAVLEPYGGE
+288 LQDAVLEPYGGE
-300 IFSMPICKTTI
+300 IFLMPISETTK
-311 LNAYS
+311 LNAVS

-325 TTGFLVVPR
+325 TTGFLVVPK

-346 ATTISFILIVMSGFT
+346 ATAISFILIVISGFT
-361 GEVSLFKGALFLY
+361 REPSLLKIALFLY

-386 SLMLDLTVAETAG
+386 SLMLDLTAAETAG

-425 FGRLLFDV
+425 VGRLLFDV
-433 PMFAY
+433 PMLSY
-438 GLVFVLAG
+438 GLVFLLAG
-446 VGMILSIFLLNRVNV
+446 VGMIFSIFLLNKVNV
-461 REFQDNASTAIAT
+461 REFQDNASIAITT

>member
-1 MTIEDLQ
+1 M
-8 IEKPDDIG
+8 
-16 NQKLPPKLNLFTIFR
+16 FR

-37 GLGIMSVLTL
+37 GLGTMSVLTL
-47 GVLNRVMITELVIP
+47 GVLNRVMITELTIP
-61 ATIVAITLSLYQF
+61 ATIVAVTLSLYQF

-94 HRTGYMWIGAVL
+94 HRTGYMWIGAIL
-106 FTLTAFF
+106 FAVTAFF

-124 LATNGWTNPTYFWI
+124 LKINGWTNPTYFWI

-145 IIYGLALSASG
+145 IIYGLALSASS

-184 VGIIIGAITSSILLG
+184 VGIIIGAITSSILLKQV
-199 DSCDEGG
+199 G
-206 VPLETVKAS
+206 VDAPLDTVKTS
-215 VNSLFITVPAIVLI
+215 VNSLFIKVPAIVLI

-244 YRSRSTIA
+244 YSSRSTIA
-252 NREDKITLGTTL
+252 NREDKITLATTF
-264 KILTANRQTGLFF
+264 KILRANRQTGLFF
-277 TFVFVLIISLF
+277 RFVFVLIISLF
-288 MQDAVLEPYGGE
+288 LQDAVLEPYGGE
-300 IFSMPICKTTI
+300 IFLMPISETTK
-311 LNAYS
+311 LNAVS

-325 TTGFLVVPR
+325 TTGFLVVPK

-346 ATTISFILIVMSGFT
+346 ATAISFILIVISGFT
-361 GEVSLFKGALFLY
+361 REPSLLKIALFLY

-386 SLMLDLTVAETAG
+386 SLMLDLTAAETAG

-425 FGRLLFDV
+425 VGRLLFDV
-433 PMFAY
+433 PMLSY
-438 GLVFVLAG
+438 GLVFLLAG
-446 VGMILSIFLLNRVNV
+446 VGMIFSIFLLNKVNV
-461 REFQDNASTAIAT
+461 REFQDNASIAITT

>member
-1 MTIEDLQ
+1 MAIKDLQ
-8 IEKPDDIG
+8 GAKPDNID
-16 NQKLPPKLNLFTIFR
+16 NQKNLPKLNLFTMFR

-37 GLGIMSVLTL
+37 GLGTMSVLTL
-47 GVLNRVMITELVIP
+47 GVLNRVMITELTIP
-61 ATIVAITLSLYQF
+61 ATIVAVTLSLYQF

-94 HRTGYMWIGAVL
+94 HRTGYMWIGAIL
-106 FTLTAFF
+106 FAVTAFF

-124 LATNGWTNPTYFWI
+124 LKINGWTNPTYFWI

-145 IIYGLALSASG
+145 IIYGLALSASS

-184 VGIIIGAITSSILLG
+184 VGIIIGAITSSILLKQV
-199 DSCDEGG
+199 G
-206 VPLETVKAS
+206 VDAPLDTVKTS
-215 VNSLFITVPAIVLI
+215 VNSLFIKVPAIVLI

-244 YRSRSTIA
+244 YSSRSTIA
-252 NREDKITLGTTL
+252 NREDKITLATTF
-264 KILTANRQTGLFF
+264 KILRANRQTGLFF
-277 TFVFVLIISLF
+277 RFVFVLVISLF
-288 MQDAVLEPYGGE
+288 LQDAVLEPYGGE
-300 IFSMPICKTTI
+300 IFLMPISETTK
-311 LNAYS
+311 LNAVS
-316 GMGTLIGLG
+316 GMGTLIGFG
-325 TTGFLVVPR
+325 TTGFLVVPK

-346 ATTISFILIVMSGFT
+346 ATAISFILIVISGFT
-361 GEVSLFKGALFLY
+361 REPSLLKIALFLY

-386 SLMLDLTVAETAG
+386 SLMLDLTAAETAG

-425 FGRLLFDV
+425 VGRLLFDV
-433 PMFAY
+433 PMLSY
-438 GLVFVLAG
+438 GLVFLLAG
-446 VGMILSIFLLNRVNV
+446 VGMIFSIFLLNKVNV
-461 REFQDNASTAIAT
+461 REFQDNASIAITT

>member
-1 MTIEDLQ
+1 MAIKDLQ
-8 IEKPDDIG
+8 GAKPDNIDY
-16 NQKLPPKLNLFTIFR
+16 QKNSPKLNLLTMFR

-37 GLGIMSVLTL
+37 GLGTMSVLTL
-47 GVLNRVMITELVIP
+47 GVLNRVMITELTIP
-61 ATIVAITLSLYQF
+61 ATIVAVTLSLYQF

-94 HRTGYMWIGAVL
+94 HRTGYMWIGAIL
-106 FTLTAFF
+106 FAVTAFF

-124 LATNGWTNPTYFWI
+124 LRVNGWSNSTYFWI
-138 GMLGLMF
+138 GILGLMF
-145 IIYGLALSASG
+145 IFYGLALSASS

-184 VGIIIGAITSSILLG
+184 VGIIIGAITSSILLKQV
-199 DSCDEGG
+199 G
-206 VPLETVKAS
+206 VDAPLDTVKTS
-215 VNSLFITVPAIVLI
+215 VNSLFIKVPAIVLI

-244 YRSRSTIA
+244 YSSRSTIA
-252 NREDKITLGTTL
+252 NREDKITLATTF
-264 KILTANRQTGLFF
+264 KILRANRQTGLFF
-277 TFVFVLIISLF
+277 RFVFVLVISLF
-288 MQDAVLEPYGGE
+288 LQDAVLEPYGGE
-300 IFSMPICKTTI
+300 IFLMPISETTK
-311 LNAYS
+311 LNAVS

-325 TTGFLVVPR
+325 TTGFLVVPK

-346 ATTISFILIVMSGFT
+346 ATAISFILIVISGFT
-361 GEVSLFKGALFLY
+361 REPSLLKIALFLY

-386 SLMLDLTVAETAG
+386 SLMLDLTAAETAG

-425 FGRLLFDV
+425 VGRLLFDV
-433 PMFAY
+433 PMLSY
-438 GLVFVLAG
+438 GLVFLLAG
-446 VGMILSIFLLNRVNV
+446 VGMIFSIFLLNKVNV
-461 REFQDNASTAIAT
+461 REFQDNASIAIT
-474 ILEGELD
+474 NIFVVVLD

>member
-1 MTIEDLQ
+1 MAIKDLQ
-8 IEKPDDIG
+8 GAKPDNIDY
-16 NQKLPPKLNLFTIFR
+16 QKNSPKLNLFTMFR

-37 GLGIMSVLTL
+37 WLGTMSVLTL
-47 GVLNRVMITELVIP
+47 GVLNRVMITELTIP
-61 ATIVAITLSLYQF
+61 ATIVAVTLSLYQF

-94 HRTGYMWIGAVL
+94 HRTGYMWIGAIL
-106 FTLTAFF
+106 FAVTAFF

-124 LATNGWTNPTYFWI
+124 LKINGWTNPTYFWI

-145 IIYGLALSASG
+145 IIYGLALSASS

-184 VGIIIGAITSSILLG
+184 VGIIIGAITSSILLKQV
-199 DSCDEGG
+199 G
-206 VPLETVKAS
+206 VDAPLDTVKTS
-215 VNSLFITVPAIVLI
+215 VNSLFIKVPAIVLI

-244 YRSRSTIA
+244 YSSRSTIA
-252 NREDKITLGTTL
+252 NREDKITLATTF
-264 KILTANRQTGLFF
+264 KILRANRQTGLFF
-277 TFVFVLIISLF
+277 RFVFVLVISLF
-288 MQDAVLEPYGGE
+288 LQDAVLEPYGGE
-300 IFSMPICKTTI
+300 IFLMPISETTK
-311 LNAYS
+311 LNAVS

-325 TTGFLVVPR
+325 TTGFLVVPK

-346 ATTISFILIVMSGFT
+346 ATAISFILIVISGFT
-361 GEVSLFKGALFLY
+361 REPSLLKIALFLY

-386 SLMLDLTVAETAG
+386 SLMLDLTAAETAG

-425 FGRLLFDV
+425 VGRLLFDV
-433 PMFAY
+433 PMLSY
-438 GLVFVLAG
+438 GLVFLLAG
-446 VGMILSIFLLNRVNV
+446 VGMIFSIFLLNKVNV
-461 REFQDNASTAIAT
+461 REFQDNASIAITT

>member
-1 MTIEDLQ
+1 MTSKDLKGTK
-8 IEKPDDIG
+8 IDNIDMEK
-16 NQKLPPKLNLFTIFR
+16 KFPKLNLFTMFR

-37 GLGIMSVLTL
+37 GLGTMSVLTL
-47 GVLNRVMITELVIP
+47 GVLNRVMITELTIP
-61 ATIVAITLSLYQF
+61 ATIVAVTLSLYQF

-94 HRTGYMWIGAVL
+94 HRTGYMWIGAIL
-106 FTLTAFF
+106 FAVTAFF

-124 LATNGWTNPTYFWI
+124 LKINGWTNPTYFWI

-145 IIYGLALSASG
+145 IIYGLALSASS

-184 VGIIIGAITSSILLG
+184 VGIIIGAITSSILLKQV
-199 DSCDEGG
+199 G
-206 VPLETVKAS
+206 VDAPLDTVKTS
-215 VNSLFITVPAIVLI
+215 VNSLFIKVPAIVLI

-244 YRSRSTIA
+244 YSSRSTIA
-252 NREDKITLGTTL
+252 NREDKITLATTF
-264 KILTANRQTGLFF
+264 KILRANRQTGLFF
-277 TFVFVLIISLF
+277 RFVFVLVISLF
-288 MQDAVLEPYGGE
+288 LQDAVLEPYGGE
-300 IFSMPICKTTI
+300 IFLMPISETTK
-311 LNAYS
+311 LNAVS

-325 TTGFLVVPR
+325 TTGFLVVPK

-346 ATTISFILIVMSGFT
+346 ATAISFILIVISGFT
-361 GEVSLFKGALFLY
+361 REPSLLKIALFLY

-386 SLMLDLTVAETAG
+386 SLMLDLTAAETAG

-425 FGRLLFDV
+425 VGRLLFDV
-433 PMFAY
+433 PMLSY
-438 GLVFVLAG
+438 GLVFLLAG
-446 VGMILSIFLLNRVNV
+446 VGMIFSIFLLNKVNV
-461 REFQDNASTAIAT
+461 REFQDNASIAITT

>member
-8 IEKPDDIG
+8 VEKPDNID
-16 NQKLPPKLNLFTIFR
+16 NQKFPPKLNLFTMFR

-79 VWFGQMSDAKPLFGQ
+79 VWFGSMSDAKPLFGQ
-94 HRTGYMWIGAVL
+94 HRTGYMWIGAIL
-106 FTLTAFF
+106 FTVTAFF

-184 VGIIIGAITSSILLG
+184 VGIIIGAITSSVLLRQV
-199 DSCDEGG
+199 G
-206 VPLETVKAS
+206 VDAPLETVKAS
-215 VNSLFITVPAIVLI
+215 VNSLFIKVPAIVLI
-229 FAFVATVGVEQKYSR
+229 LAFVGTVGVEQKYSR
-244 YRSRSTIA
+244 YRTRSTVA
-252 NREDKITLGTTL
+252 NREDKITLATTL

-300 IFSMPICKTTI
+300 IFSMAISETTR
-311 LNAYS
+311 LNAVS

-334 LGKKNSLKVGCV
+334 LGKKNSLKVGCI

-361 GEVSLFKGALFLY
+361 GKASLFKTALFLY

-417 VIGGAALD
+417 VIGGATLD
-425 FGRLLFDV
+425 FGRFLFDV

-446 VGMILSIFLLNRVNV
+446 IGMILSIFLLNRVNV
-461 REFQDNASTAIAT
+461 REFQDNASVAIAT

>member
-1 MTIEDLQ
+1 
-8 IEKPDDIG
+8 
-16 NQKLPPKLNLFTIFR
+16 
-31 LGFYQM
+31 
-37 GLGIMSVLTL
+37 
-47 GVLNRVMITELVIP
+47 
-61 ATIVAITLSLYQF
+61 

-94 HRTGYMWIGAVL
+94 HRTGYMWIGAIL
-106 FTLTAFF
+106 FAVTAFF

-124 LATNGWTNPTYFWI
+124 LKINGWTNPTYFWI

-145 IIYGLALSASG
+145 IIYGLALSASS

-184 VGIIIGAITSSILLG
+184 VGIIIGAITSSILLKQV
-199 DSCDEGG
+199 G
-206 VPLETVKAS
+206 VDAPLDTVKTS
-215 VNSLFITVPAIVLI
+215 VNSLFIKVPAIVLI

-244 YRSRSTIA
+244 YSSRSTIA
-252 NREDKITLGTTL
+252 NREDKITLATTF
-264 KILTANRQTGLFF
+264 KILRANRQTGLFF
-277 TFVFVLIISLF
+277 RFVFVLVISLF
-288 MQDAVLEPYGGE
+288 LQDAVLEPYGGE
-300 IFSMPICKTTI
+300 IFLMPISETTK
-311 LNAYS
+311 LNAVS

-325 TTGFLVVPR
+325 TTGFLVVPK

-346 ATTISFILIVMSGFT
+346 ATAISFILIVISGFT
-361 GEVSLFKGALFLY
+361 REPSLLKIALFLY

-386 SLMLDLTVAETAG
+386 SLMLDLTAAETAG

-425 FGRLLFDV
+425 VGRLLFDV
-433 PMFAY
+433 PMLSY
-438 GLVFVLAG
+438 GLVFLLAG
-446 VGMILSIFLLNRVNV
+446 VGMIFSIFLLNKVNV
-461 REFQDNASTAIAT
+461 REFQDNASIAITT

>member
-1 MTIEDLQ
+1 MTIKDSSSSV
-8 IEKPDDIG
+8 
-16 NQKLPPKLNLFTIFR
+16 KLIKLIQENFLFFR
-31 LGFYQM
+31 LGLYQM
-37 GLGIMSVLTL
+37 GLGTMSVLTL
-47 GVLNRVMITELVIP
+47 GVLNRVMITELTIP
-61 ATIVAITLSLYQF
+61 ATIVAFTLSLYQF

-79 VWFGQMSDAKPLFGQ
+79 VWFGQMSDVKPLFGQ

-106 FTLTAFF
+106 FTLTAFI

-124 LATNGWTNPTYFWI
+124 LQVNGWTNPTFFWVGI
-138 GMLGLMF
+138 LGLMF
-145 IIYGLALSASG
+145 IIYGLALSASS

-184 VGIIIGAITSSILLG
+184 VGIIIGAITSSILLKQV
-199 DSCDEGG
+199 G
-206 VPLETVKAS
+206 VGAPLETVKAS
-215 VNSLFITVPAIVLI
+215 VNSLFIKVPAIVLI
-229 FAFVATVGVEQKYSR
+229 FAFIATVGVEQKHSR
-244 YRSRSTIA
+244 YRTRSTIA
-252 NREDKITLGTTL
+252 NREDKVTLGTTL
-264 KILTANRQTGLFF
+264 KVLRASRQTGLFF

-300 IFSMPICKTTI
+300 IFSMPISETTR
-311 LNAYS
+311 LNAVS

-361 GEVSLFKGALFLY
+361 GNPSLFKGALFLY

-412 RGLST
+412 RGFST
-417 VIGGAALD
+417 VIGGATLD
-425 FGRLLFDV
+425 LGRLLFNI
-433 PMFAY
+433 PMLAY
-438 GLVFVLAG
+438 GLVFLMAG
-446 VGMILSIFLLNRVNV
+446 IGMILSIFLLNRVNV
-461 REFQDNASTAIAT
+461 REFQDNSKQAIAT